1 MRSVALAAG
10 RGTMDWRVLHE
21 LAAAAALPSA
31 AAAWLPPATRTCMLA
46 AAFTLRSK
54 LLLFGLALARATR
67 LLLL

>member
-21 LAAAAALPSA
+21 LAAAALPSA